1 MLHGDCLPA
10 AVATHESAG
19 VACEVAYAVGYGKL
33 PRPELPAILRTPRL
47 LRPELAV
54 AVEAVQ
60 PGSVPKVKPGLQV
73 ADGDEPRVTPAPT
86 DTSARLARSEGAAK
100 ALSGQLSC
108 APALPVAARPEAVS
122 GHAGL
127 LAPPGTGPRGAG
139 AAMSGS
145 GGALWGSAPGGPGGG
160 MGSKRGVRS
169 WTGNRFDGRRRSQ

>member
-1 MLHGDCLPA
+1 M
-10 AVATHESAG
+10 
-19 VACEVAYAVGYGKL
+19 
-33 PRPELPAILRTPRL
+33 
-47 LRPELAV
+47 
-54 AVEAVQ
+54 
-60 PGSVPKVKPGLQV
+60 

-86 DTSARLARSEGAAK
+86 DTPARLARSEGAVK

-160 MGSKRGVRS
+160 MGIEVAPPGA
-169 WTGNRFDGRRRSQ
+169 GGRLAPPGIGAREAYFGGCIVFGAAIGEGPNAKASQQDFGCCRALGEVI